1 MYPLE
6 QWAHRD
12 FRGWS
17 FDGLGMTSGFDVRG
31 ATVITIAWLTATCGS
46 SEATRST
53 PQATQTSTPCP
64 AIAAST
70 VGSTPAPPA
79 RGYHQMISLGSNG
92 GVVALGGETPPP
104 PDGGRGVP
112 GPWKYPRATG
122 RNQRRAPPRRTTN
135 GPPACA

>member
-17 FDGLGMTSGFDVRG
+17 FDGLGMTSGFDVR
-31 ATVITIAWLTATCGS
+31 AAIVITIAGLTATCGR

-64 AIAAST
+64 ALAAST
-70 VGSTPAPPA
+70 VGPTPAPPA
-79 RGYHQMISLGSNG
+79 RRHHQMISLGSNCG
-92 GVVALGGETPPP
+92 RAAL
-104 PDGGRGVP
+104 RGKTA
-112 GPWKYPRATG
+112 GPL
-122 RNQRRAPPRRTTN
+122 
-135 GPPACA
+135 

>member
-1 MYPLE
+1 MYPRE
-6 QWAHRD
+6 QGAHRD

-17 FDGLGMTSGFDVRG
+17 FDGLGMTRGFDVRA

-64 AIAAST
+64 ALAAST

-79 RGYHQMISLGSNG
+79 RGYHQMFSLGSNG
-92 GVVALGGETPPP
+92 GGVALGGVTAPPP
-104 PDGGRGVP
+104 AGGRGGAV
-112 GPWKYPRATG
+112 
-122 RNQRRAPPRRTTN
+122 PPRHP
-135 GPPACA
+135 PPAGRGGH

>member
-17 FDGLGMTSGFDVRG
+17 FDGLGMTRGFDVRA

-70 VGSTPAPPA
+70 VGSTLAPPA

-92 GVVALGGETPPP
+92 GVAPLGGETAPP
-104 PDGGRGVP
+104 PDGGRRFMDPWEYP
-112 GPWKYPRATG
+112 GAARRSQTGSPTLAT
-122 RNQRRAPPRRTTN
+122 TE
-135 GPPACA
+135 

>member
-17 FDGLGMTSGFDVRG
+17 FDGLGMTRGFDVRA

-70 VGSTPAPPA
+70 VGSTPAPPS
-79 RGYHQMISLGSNG
+79 RGYHQMVSLGSNG
-92 GVVALGGETPPP
+92 RGGALGG
-104 PDGGRGVP
+104 
-112 GPWKYPRATG
+112 A
-122 RNQRRAPPRRTTN
+122 N
-135 GPPACA
+135 GPPAARGR